1 MTGEWVAM
9 SGEAKSDPSADPVL
23 TVDTR
28 EELVYLLGQA
38 CEIEHGLMCEYLYA
52 QFSLKRGLDE
62 GLTEAQ
68 LVRVQ
73 AWEAALISVIKQE
86 MLHLALATNILTA
99 IGAAP
104 HFERPNFPILSR
116 WYPEGVQ
123 IALVAFGEQ
132 ALRHFM
138 YLERPEGMA
147 LNDAAGFAAAQ
158 HAQPLTAAGAG
169 LVAVAQEWR
178 TVGHLYRG
186 IEAGLANL
194 CARYGEDAVF
204 IGPVQAQA
212 VTDIFEWPEL
222 IAVTSLASANR
233 AIATIVEQGEGAR
246 GDWIR
251 SHFGTFV
258 GILEDLL
265 AEQAADPA
273 FNPARPVE
281 PAFVRLPPDVAA
293 GTLIEDP
300 VTAQVADL
308 ATGLYEVVLQVLS
321 RYYIHYGETAAEFD
335 TLARTAKHL
344 MNWVMRELG
353 PVLTALPVGPSHPG
367 TTAGPTFDIARPA
380 SFLLPHQDAAWK
392 IIRERLDTLQQACAS
407 LGQQAGLGA
416 LAPLASK
423 LHSMSQDIGTHIPK
437 TTTRPQRPG
446 KPADRDS

>member
-1 MTGEWVAM
+1 M
-9 SGEAKSDPSADPVL
+9 SGNVRSDPLAEPAL
-23 TVDTR
+23 AVDTR

-38 CEIEHGLMCEYLYA
+38 CELEHGLMCEYLYA

-62 GLTEAQ
+62 GLSPAQ
-68 LVRVQ
+68 LARVQ
-73 AWEAALISVIKQE
+73 AWEMALIAVIKQE

-116 WYPEGVQ
+116 WYPEDVQ
-123 IALVAFGEQ
+123 IALLPFGEQ
-132 ALRHFM
+132 ALRHFI

-147 LNDAAGFAAAQ
+147 LSDAAGFAAAQ
-158 HAQPLTAAGAG
+158 HAQPLTAGGAG

-194 CARYGEDAVF
+194 CARHGEDAVF
-204 IGPVQAQA
+204 IGPVRAQA

-222 IAVTSLASANR
+222 IPVTGLASANR
-233 AIATIVEQGEGAR
+233 AIETIVEQGEGAR
-246 GDWIR
+246 GDWTR

-273 FNPARPVE
+273 FNPARLVE
-281 PAFVRLPPDVAA
+281 PAFVRLPPDVVA

-300 VTAQVADL
+300 ATAQVADL
-308 ATGLYEVVLQVLS
+308 VTGLYEVVLQVLS
-321 RYYIHYGETAAEFD
+321 RYYIHDGETTAEFD

-367 TTAGPTFDIARPA
+367 RTAGPAFDIARPA
-380 SFLLPHQDAAWK
+380 IFLLPHHDAAWK
-392 IIRERLDTLQQACAS
+392 IIQERLDALQQACAS
-407 LGQQAGLGA
+407 LGQQPGLGA
-416 LAPLASK
+416 LAALAGK
-423 LHSMSQDIGTHIPK
+423 LQSMSQDIGKHGSST
-437 TTTRPQRPG
+437 G
-446 KPADRDS
+446 G